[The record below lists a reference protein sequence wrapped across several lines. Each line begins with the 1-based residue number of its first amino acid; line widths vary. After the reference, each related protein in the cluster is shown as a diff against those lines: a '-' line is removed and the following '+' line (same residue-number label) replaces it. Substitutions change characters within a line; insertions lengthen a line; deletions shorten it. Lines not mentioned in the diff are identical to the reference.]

1 MPRWLSRYSA
11 RFVIGRSLVQ
21 IQPGAF
27 SGTKM
32 EIESYYEFV
41 SKEKQEN
48 PLAELT
54 GPIAVNLKE
63 VVDIAME
70 SHSKIEIDTHTHSNR
85 KKIAEIAEGFH
96 KNAGTLTPR
105 VKHSLELLANR
116 DVVLIESAHQP
127 TLFPYSDGI
136 DGHICQI

>member
-1 MPRWLSRYSA
+1 
-11 RFVIGRSLVQ
+11 
-21 IQPGAF
+21 
-27 SGTKM
+27 M

-63 VVDIAME
+63 VV
-70 SHSKIEIDTHTHSNR
+70 
-85 KKIAEIAEGFH
+85 
-96 KNAGTLTPR
+96 
-105 VKHSLELLANR
+105 
-116 DVVLIESAHQP
+116 IESAHQP

-136 DGHICQI
+136 EGHTCQI